1 MQLSTSFLTLHK
13 NLVLEVTF
21 VDLKTLINMK
31 SLTKCSTLY
40 SNLRFMEII
49 VCRIVVLLC
58 SMLTFQ
64 VFFFFLIW
72 VTVLIQ

>member
-40 SNLRFMEII
+40 SKLRFMEII